1 MTHIQRETRSSVFL
15 SIPTDGDNQALRW
28 SRPRIG
34 ARDRN
39 DRNTS
44 LVIMAGEARMDEM
57 VCGFG
62 EGVDANV

>member
-1 MTHIQRETRSSVFL
+1 LVCPSKL
-15 SIPTDGDNQALRW
+15 TDNVAGVNQALRW

-34 ARDRN
+34 ARDKN
-39 DRNTS
+39 DRNAS
-44 LVIMAGEARMDEM
+44 LVMIDGEARTDEM